1 MDLAEA
7 RIFLDRL
14 LQRRGVLCG
23 VGLLLA
29 VLLAWQQKWIWM
41 AALAGFAAGTL
52 LVTSLLRKRMVSLD
66 VPAAPASRESRRS
79 PASVQLPAQLQAH
92 FDELPAGLVT
102 LDLQGRILRA
112 NASAAHLMGVT
123 QKVLLTQR
131 WDDYFFAIEWDVFMA
146 TLDNHG
152 TRVDVE
158 VGFQVKYGDHVE
170 NKRASVSAKKN
181 GDRIEALILDI
192 TEKAKIRDYME
203 FLARHDPLTK
213 TLNRLGIEKHLKKRI
228 DQMSKG
234 GLLCVAYLDLDGF
247 KMVNDVHGHQA
258 GDELL
263 IGVCRR
269 IGELL
274 PRRTR
279 LGRVG
284 GDEFLMVFG
293 GVDLEAATQVCNF
306 LIQSITAAPFQ
317 AHSMQVSVS
326 GSIGLIEVKP
336 GSALKDAI
344 TQADNACRQAKSEGK
359 SRVVVHSK
367 NDQSR
372 LQYEG
377 DMKLADNLVS
387 GEVLEHLGFQLQP
400 ILSTQRPDAR
410 LDFEVLLQLADDQGD
425 SMPTAR
431 FFAVAKKTGQMP
443 KVDTWM
449 LSTML
454 NWVRNNQPRLV
465 HTDNIF
471 INLSGASLNDG
482 LFVEGVLGVMDR
494 FRDVAPMICLEVTED
509 VALKNLYQARQFFLK
524 LKDMGVRIALDDFGA
539 GYTSFAY
546 LRHLPSDF
554 LKIDGSLIANIND
567 DPANAA
573 IVRGILNMARSLQMK
588 TIAEWA
594 EDADCVRTLLEI
606 GVDYIQG
613 YAIARPMA
621 AEAVLLLDATTDA
634 IQDEKLRTMLA
645 GASTGL

>member
-1 MDLAEA
+1 M
-7 RIFLDRL
+7 DRL
-14 LQRRGVLCG
+14 FQRSGVLCG
-23 VGLLLA
+23 MGLLLG
-29 VLLAWQQKWIWM
+29 VLLAWQQKWTWV
-41 AALAGFAAGTL
+41 AALAGFAAGAL
-52 LVTSLLRKRMVSLD
+52 LVAAHRKRAQSLD
-66 VPAAPASRESRRS
+66 AQDVATDHESPRPSAPA
-79 PASVQLPAQLQAH
+79 PLPPQLQTH
-92 FDELPAGLVT
+92 FDDLPAGLMT
-102 LDLQGRILRA
+102 FDLQGRILRG
-112 NASAAHLMGVT
+112 NASAAHLMGVS
-123 QKVLLTQR
+123 KRLLLVQR
-131 WDDYFFAIEWDVFMA
+131 WDDYFFASEWDA
-146 TLDNHG
+146 LLASLDNHG
-152 TRVDVE
+152 TRVEVE
-158 VGFQVKYGDHVE
+158 VEFQVKYGDHVE

-213 TLNRLGIEKHLKKRI
+213 TLNRLGIERHLKKRI
-228 DQMSKG
+228 DQMSENG
-234 GLLCVAYLDLDGF
+234 FLCLAYLDLDGF
-247 KMVNDVHGHQA
+247 KTVNDVHGHQA

-263 IGVCRR
+263 IGVCKR

-274 PRRTR
+274 PRRAR

-293 GVDLEAATQVCNF
+293 GVDLEAATEVCNF
-306 LIQSITAAPFQ
+306 LLQSIAVTPFQ
-317 AHSMQVSVS
+317 AHSSQVSVS
-326 GSIGLIEVKP
+326 GSIGLIEVKH

-344 TQADNACRQAKSEGK
+344 TQADNACRQAKNEGK

-377 DMKLADNLVS
+377 DMRLADNLVS

-400 ILSTQRPDAR
+400 ILNTQRPDAR

-431 FFAVAKKTGQMP
+431 FFTVAKKTGQMP

-449 LSTML
+449 LSTVL

-465 HTDNIF
+465 HTDKIF

-573 IVRGILNMARSLQMK
+573 IVKGILNMARSLQMQAV
-588 TIAEWA
+588 AEWA

-634 IQDEKLRTMLA
+634 IQDEKLRAMLA